1 MADKRDS
8 KRTDEAAA
16 AGESAGERIAKVMA
30 RAGLCSRRD
39 AEAWIAAGRVA
50 LNGKKLS
57 SPAVN
62 VGPNDLVLVDGK
74 PLPEAEKTRL
84 FRYHKPRGLVTT
96 AKDPEGRPT
105 VFDNLP
111 EGLPRVISVGR
122 LDLNSEGLLLLTNDG
137 ELARRLELPATGW
150 VRRYRV
156 RVNGR
161 IDPASLTRLAKGIE
175 IEGVR
180 YGAIEAVLDR
190 QQGDNAW
197 LTMSLTEGKN
207 REIRKVCAFFGWT
220 VSRLIRLSYGPF
232 QLGHL
237 EKGEFEEVP
246 SKVLRDQLGRPGGAE
261 PLRPHQASGG
271 KARPP
276 KQKPEDR
283 RSKRSAEEPLERS
296 PSPRPHRDDR
306 RQTGD
311 GQRGGDRHPAGE
323 RRNAGQKSPRQM
335 ERRVDFDQSKR
346 PDRQHTDRQRPDRKS
361 QQGGAHH
368 DERSQRAAYRASTQS
383 AETLGAS
390 LRQAL
395 DRASR
400 EERAEELQ
408 NRTARP
414 DTTPP
419 SPTRPGPADGRKPVP
434 ASSAKKSKGPFKGK
448 DGPHSK
454 PDANKPRAHK
464 PDAYKARAERHDE
477 GRRAAAIETKPD
489 SGRPK
494 KRDDR
499 RSERPDNKP
508 ANRNGKHAHRQ
519 RRP

>member
-1 MADKRDS
+1 M
-8 KRTDEAAA
+8 TDERDGHAQDKAAA
-16 AGESAGERIAKVMA
+16 PEGERIAKVMA

-39 AEAWIAAGRVA
+39 AEAWIAAGRVT
-50 LNGKKLS
+50 LNGKKLA

-62 VGPNDLVLVDGK
+62 VGPMDVVRVDGK
-74 PLPEAEKTRL
+74 PLPEAEQTRL

-161 IDPASLTRLAKGIE
+161 IDPASLTRLARGIE

-237 EKGEFEEVP
+237 EKGQIEEVP
-246 SKVLRDQLGRPGGAE
+246 GKVLRDQLGQPGAAQ
-261 PLRPHQASGG
+261 PLRPHQAGGG

-276 KQKPEDR
+276 KP
-283 RSKRSAEEPLERS
+283 RSGEGRSAAPTDERDERVYKS
-296 PSPRPHRDDR
+296 RDQEARDQRPRTASRTADNRRVPEHRQSASDQRRDNGDR
-306 RQTGD
+306 RQERD
-311 GQRGGDRHPAGE
+311 YPQQQRGQRSDRFA
-323 RRNAGQKSPRQM
+323 AQA
-335 ERRVDFDQSKR
+335 
-346 PDRQHTDRQRPDRKS
+346 DRKAGRQPPRRES
-361 QQGGAHH
+361 DYGA
-368 DERSQRAAYRASTQS
+368 DPRKQQS
-383 AETLGAS
+383 AEALAAS
-390 LRQAL
+390 LRNAL
-395 DRASR
+395 DRAGR
-400 EERAEELQ
+400 EERAEELAQ
-408 NRTARP
+408 RNARP
-414 DTTPP
+414 QAGKSAAQKFPGK
-419 SPTRPGPADGRKPVP
+419 TRDEMKAGNLKAGDRRFGTGEANKGKPD
-434 ASSAKKSKGPFKGK
+434 KSKSGSGK
-448 DGPHSK
+448 AGGGKKQPARSAAADTHPARSGGK
-454 PDANKPRAHK
+454 PDATSRNHPT
-464 PDAYKARAERHDE
+464 
-477 GRRAAAIETKPD
+477 GRSVSGTGGTK
-489 SGRPK
+489 
-494 KRDDR
+494 
-499 RSERPDNKP
+499 
-508 ANRNGKHAHRQ
+508 GKHAHRQ

>member
-1 MADKRDS
+1 MADKRDN
-8 KRTDEAAA
+8 KATGEAAA
-16 AGESAGERIAKVMA
+16 TEGSTGDRIAKVMA

-39 AEAWIAAGRVA
+39 AEAWIAAGRVS
-50 LNGKKLS
+50 LNGRKLAT
-57 SPAVN
+57 PAVN
-62 VGPNDLVLVDGK
+62 VGPNDMVLVDGK

-175 IEGVR
+175 IEGIR

-232 QLGHL
+232 QLGYL
-237 EKGEFEEVP
+237 DKGEFEEVP
-246 SKVLRDQLGRPGGAE
+246 AKVLRDQLGNPGAAQS
-261 PLRPHQASGG
+261 LRPHQASGG

-283 RSKRSAEEPLERS
+283 RTKRPDAERQES
-296 PSPRPHRDDR
+296 GASPRAGADDR
-306 RQTGD
+306 RQTSG
-311 GQRGGDRHPAGE
+311 
-323 RRNAGQKSPRQM
+323 RRNAVYKPQHQA
-335 ERRVDFDQSKR
+335 ERREDFNRGRR
-346 PDRQHTDRQRPDRKS
+346 PDAQHPEDKRHGGKRQ
-361 QQGGAHH
+361 
-368 DERSQRAAYRASTQS
+368 DERRAAYRGPTQS

-400 EERAEELQ
+400 DELAEDQQ

-414 DTTPP
+414 NRATGGKP
-419 SPTRPGPADGRKPVP
+419 SPTAGAEKNKRAFSGKNVPQDKPG
-434 ASSAKKSKGPFKGK
+434 AKKPGVK
-448 DGPHSK
+448 K
-454 PDANKPRAHK
+454 PDAQ
-464 PDAYKARAERHDE
+464 KARAA
-477 GRRAAAIETKPD
+477 GRSHADRQPAPAGAKSD
-489 SGRPK
+489 SGRQKHPG
-494 KRDDR
+494 DQ
-499 RSERPDNKP
+499 RSGRADSKP

>member
-1 MADKRDS
+1 M
-8 KRTDEAAA
+8 TDERDGHSQNKVAAA
-16 AGESAGERIAKVMA
+16 ETPEGERIAKVMA

-39 AEAWIAAGRVA
+39 AEAWIAAGRVT
-50 LNGKKLS
+50 LNGKKLV

-62 VGPNDLVLVDGK
+62 VGPMDVVRVDGK

-156 RVNGR
+156 RVNGH
-161 IDPASLTRLAKGIE
+161 IDPTSLTRLARGIE

-237 EKGEFEEVP
+237 EKGQMEEVP
-246 SKVLRDQLGRPGGAE
+246 GKVLRDQLGQPGAVQ
-261 PLRPHQASGG
+261 PLRPHQAGGG

-276 KQKPEDR
+276 KPRQGE
-283 RSKRSAEEPLERS
+283 SRSAAPTDERDS
-296 PSPRPHRDDR
+296 RVYQNRDRQGRDQRSRTASRTADGPHIAEHRQAASDQRRGNSDR
-306 RQTGD
+306 RQD
-311 GQRGGDRHPAGE
+311 RDRPQQQRDE
-323 RRNAGQKSPRQM
+323 RPSQL
-335 ERRVDFDQSKR
+335 RVQA
-346 PDRQHTDRQRPDRKS
+346 DRKPGR
-361 QQGGAHH
+361 QITRQENDLGV
-368 DERSQRAAYRASTQS
+368 DPRKQQS
-383 AETLGAS
+383 AEALAAS
-390 LRQAL
+390 LRNAL
-395 DRASR
+395 DRAGR
-400 EERAEELQ
+400 EERAEELAQ
-408 NRTARP
+408 RHARP
-414 DTTPP
+414 QAGKPVEQKFPGKSRDETKAGNFKRSDRGSGTAKPGKGN
-419 SPTRPGPADGRKPVP
+419 SDSGKTRPAKSAAADTRPAR
-434 ASSAKKSKGPFKGK
+434 SSG
-448 DGPHSK
+448 K
-454 PDANKPRAHK
+454 PDTASGNHP
-464 PDAYKARAERHDE
+464 
-477 GRRAAAIETKPD
+477 
-489 SGRPK
+489 SGRSASRAGGPK
-494 KRDDR
+494 
-499 RSERPDNKP
+499 
-508 ANRNGKHAHRQ
+508 AKHAHRQ

>member
-8 KRTDEAAA
+8 KKTDEAAA
-16 AGESAGERIAKVMA
+16 AEGSAGDRIAKVMA

-39 AEAWIAAGRVA
+39 AEAWIAAGRVS

-62 VGPNDLVLVDGK
+62 VGPNDMVLIDGK

-175 IEGVR
+175 IEGIR

-246 SKVLRDQLGRPGGAE
+246 AKVLRDQLGRPGGAE

-276 KQKPEDR
+276 KQRPEDSR
-283 RSKRSAEEPLERS
+283 TKRSSEERQERS
-296 PSPRPHRDDR
+296 SSQRPRPDDR
-306 RQTGD
+306 RP
-311 GQRGGDRHPAGE
+311 GGDRQHA
-323 RRNAGQKSPRQM
+323 
-335 ERRVDFDQSKR
+335 
-346 PDRQHTDRQRPDRKS
+346 PDRH
-361 QQGGAHH
+361 
-368 DERSQRAAYRASTQS
+368 
-383 AETLGAS
+383 
-390 LRQAL
+390 QA
-395 DRASR
+395 
-400 EERAEELQ
+400 
-408 NRTARP
+408 
-414 DTTPP
+414 
-419 SPTRPGPADGRKPVP
+419 G
-434 ASSAKKSKGPFKGK
+434 
-448 DGPHSK
+448 
-454 PDANKPRAHK
+454 
-464 PDAYKARAERHDE
+464 
-477 GRRAAAIETKPD
+477 
-489 SGRPK
+489 
-494 KRDDR
+494 
-499 RSERPDNKP
+499 
-508 ANRNGKHAHRQ
+508 
-519 RRP
+519 

>member
-1 MADKRDS
+1 M
-8 KRTDEAAA
+8 TDERDGHAQDKAAA
-16 AGESAGERIAKVMA
+16 PEGERIAKVMA

-39 AEAWIAAGRVA
+39 AEAWIAAGRVT
-50 LNGKKLS
+50 LNGKKLA

-62 VGPNDLVLVDGK
+62 VGPMDVVRVDGK

-237 EKGEFEEVP
+237 EKGQFEEVP
-246 SKVLRDQLGRPGGAE
+246 SKVLRDQLGKPGGAE
-261 PLRPHQASGG
+261 PLRPHEASGG

-283 RSKRSAEEPLERS
+283 RSKRSAEERQERS
-296 PSPRPHRDDR
+296 SPQRPRPDDR
-306 RQTGD
+306 RQSGD
-311 GQRGGDRHPAGE
+311 RPHAGDRHQAGE
-323 RRNAGQKSPRQM
+323 RRFAGQKPQRQT
-335 ERRVDFDQSKR
+335 ERRTDFDQGKR
-346 PDRQHTDRQRPDRKS
+346 SDRQRPDRKS
-361 QQGGAHH
+361 QQAGGHH
-368 DERSQRAAYRASTQS
+368 DERPQRAAYRASTQS

-408 NRTARP
+408 NRAARP
-414 DTTPP
+414 GATGP
-419 SPTRPGPADGRKPVP
+419 SPTQPGPADNRKPAP
-434 ASSAKKSKGPFKGK
+434 ASSAKKSKGPFKGQNT
-448 DGPHSK
+448 PHGK
-454 PDANKPRAHK
+454 PDVSKSGANKSG
-464 PDAYKARAERHDE
+464 AYKARAEQRDG
-477 GRRAAAIETKPD
+477 GRRAAAIENKPD

>member
-1 MADKRDS
+1 MTEKRDGHVQD
-8 KRTDEAAA
+8 KVAPAETPE
-16 AGESAGERIAKVMA
+16 GERIAKVMA

-39 AEAWIAAGRVA
+39 AEAWIADGRVT
-50 LNGKKLS
+50 LNGKKLT

-62 VGPNDLVLVDGK
+62 VGPMDVVRVDGK

-180 YGAIEAVLDR
+180 YGAIEAGLDR

-237 EKGEFEEVP
+237 EKGQMEEVP
-246 SKVLRDQLGRPGGAE
+246 GKVLRDQLGQPGAVQ
-261 PLRPHQASGG
+261 PLRPQQAGGG

-276 KQKPEDR
+276 KQRPGDNRSAAPTDERDSRVYKNREQEDR
-283 RSKRSAEEPLERS
+283 DQRGRLASRKADKRTAE
-296 PSPRPHRDDR
+296 PRQPVSDQRRGNGDR
-306 RQTGD
+306 RQD
-311 GQRGGDRHPAGE
+311 RDRPQQQREERPSRFAAQADRKH
-323 RRNAGQKSPRQM
+323 
-335 ERRVDFDQSKR
+335 
-346 PDRQHTDRQRPDRKS
+346 DRQAGRRESDHGADPRK
-361 QQGGAHH
+361 H
-368 DERSQRAAYRASTQS
+368 QS
-383 AETLGAS
+383 AEALAAS
-390 LRQAL
+390 LRDAL

-400 EERAEELQ
+400 EERAEALEQ
-408 NRTARP
+408 RHARP
-414 DTTPP
+414 QAGKPVEQKFPGKSRDETKAGNFKRSDRGSGTAKPGKGN
-419 SPTRPGPADGRKPVP
+419 SDSGKTRPAKSAAADTRPARPSG
-434 ASSAKKSKGPFKGK
+434 
-448 DGPHSK
+448 K
-454 PDANKPRAHK
+454 PDTASGNHP
-464 PDAYKARAERHDE
+464 
-477 GRRAAAIETKPD
+477 
-489 SGRPK
+489 SGRSASRAGGPK
-494 KRDDR
+494 
-499 RSERPDNKP
+499 
-508 ANRNGKHAHRQ
+508 GKHAHRQ